1 MLGANLT
8 VAAMSAKVD
17 VEAIRLIGEEVVRL
31 LSLTPERLEA
41 DARAGLRLIA
51 DLAQWRDL
59 AYGPEP
65 ITPSC
70 RSWSARR

>member
-1 MLGANLT
+1 
-8 VAAMSAKVD
+8 MSTKTD

-31 LSLTPERLEA
+31 LSLPPERLEA

-65 ITPSC
+65 VH
-70 RSWSARR
+70 RQAMGQAALR